1 MKEFISISV
10 FSVAF
15 TFIILVNHIL
25 PINNSF
31 INFKSDEINI
41 EHKII
46 SNENLASIIDYHKT
60 NIAFAKRPAT
70 TFLIETLS
78 NICSISKG
86 LSFVLVNFFLF
97 FLCGLL
103 LYYLTQL
110 VVKEKIYSYTT
121 VGLFYVSFSVFFAFF
136 DSIHTYDEPL
146 QYFLI
151 LCSLIAFIKQ
161 KKLYFITIFTLSLI
175 ARESGLLLI
184 PALLILTNKKDTAY
198 LSKQNIKSSIYLFIP
213 LLIYICFIAFYT
225 NKHQISEASQS
236 DFLNRLDHFNYN
248 FQNLNFALESFTSL
262 FVAIGFQTYIVIIYC
277 IKNRVNRLETKM
289 IKAFLITLFLNTL
302 IVLIATKARETR
314 LFTLPLFL
322 IWPILGK
329 FLIIEIKYFIE
340 KNRITLLIKNEWFI
354 LTFSLIVL
362 LEVLFYKFIYVST
375 VNAKGG
381 SFQDEYFLIICL
393 LISFHFLINLFS
405 ILKMKR

>member
-1 MKEFISISV
+1 MKEFISISI
-10 FSVAF
+10 FSLAF

-31 INFKSDEINI
+31 INFKSEEINI
-41 EHKII
+41 EKKII
-46 SNENLASIIDYHKT
+46 SNENLTSIIDYHKT
-60 NIAFAKRPAT
+60 NVVFAKRPAT
-70 TFLIETLS
+70 TFIIETLS

-110 VVKEKIYSYTT
+110 VVKEKMYSYTT
-121 VGLFYVSFSVFFAFF
+121 VGLFYLSFSVFFAFF

-151 LCSLIAFIKQ
+151 LCSLIAIIKQ
-161 KKLYFITIFTLSLI
+161 KWIFFITTFTLSLI

-184 PALLILTNKKDTAY
+184 PALFILINKNDTTY
-198 LSKQNIKSSIYLFIP
+198 LSKQNKKSSIYLFIP
-213 LLIYICFIAFYT
+213 VLIYICFIAFYT
-225 NKHQISEASQS
+225 NKYQLSETSQS

-248 FQNLNFALESFTSL
+248 FQNLNFALETFTSL
-262 FVAIGFQTYIVIIYC
+262 FVAIGLQTYILIIYF
-277 IKNRVNRLETKM
+277 IKNKADKLETKI
-289 IKAFLITLFLNTL
+289 IKAYLITLFLNTL
-302 IVLIATKARETR
+302 VVLVATKARETR

-322 IWPILGK
+322 MWPILGK
-329 FLIIEIKYFIE
+329 FLIIEIKHFIE
-340 KNRITLLIKNEWFI
+340 NKRITILIKNKWFLLI
-354 LTFSLIVL
+354 FSLFVL
-362 LEVLFYKFIYVST
+362 LEILFYKFVYVST

-393 LISFHFLINLFS
+393 LITFHSLINLFNT
-405 ILKMKR
+405 INTKK